1 MNDEVVHYHMTNFI
15 ETQQRYRQQQRDP
28 ISALRSRIVRERDMV
43 DIGTRLYEWHAG
55 RGEYANDETRR
66 QADIDYIVTHRLA
79 LICANIEYG
88 RVMQREL
95 EKEHDWQ
102 EERAIALGALRS
114 L

>member
-15 ETQQRYRQQQRDP
+15 ETQQRYRQQRNP
-28 ISALRSRIVRERDMV
+28 ISALRARITRERDMV
-43 DIGTRLYEWHAG
+43 DIGSRLYDWRLNE
-55 RGEYANDETRR
+55 RGYASEAER
-66 QADIDYIVTHRLA
+66 QEDIDYITEHRLA

-88 RVMQREL
+88 RVMQHEL

-102 EERAIALGALRS
+102 EECAIAIGALRS

>member
-15 ETQQRYRQQQRDP
+15 ETQRRYRLQRRDP
-28 ISALRSRIVRERDMV
+28 ISTLRARITRERDMV
-43 DIGTRLYEWHAG
+43 DIGTRLYNWRLNE
-55 RGEYANDETRR
+55 RGYASEAER
-66 QADIDYIVTHRLA
+66 QEDIDYITEHRLA

-88 RVMQREL
+88 QVMRHEL